1 MAIYADFGKIQGS
14 VTAKGFENHI
24 EWEHFGF
31 AANRNITM
39 RVGAGAE
46 RESDKPDVGQ
56 FTLGKKMDK
65 ASPNMFLSSLVGKA
79 IDKVEVKC
87 VKTSGDATEQYLS
100 YVLSD
105 VLVSTYSVS
114 GHEEDDPFESVSL
127 AFNKIEMK
135 YHPRKPDNTLGSAIP
150 GGYDVKLGKKL

>member
-1 MAIYADFGKIQGS
+1 MGIYADFGQIQGS

-39 RVGAGAE
+39 KVGAGSE
-46 RESDKPDVGQ
+46 RESDKPDVGV
-56 FTLGKKMDK
+56 FTLGKVMDK
-65 ASPNMFLSSLVGKA
+65 SSPKMFLGALVGKA
-79 IDKVEVKC
+79 IDKVQVKC
-87 VKTSGDATEQYLS
+87 VKTSGDAVEQYLS
-100 YVLSD
+100 YTLSD

-114 GHEEDDPFESVSL
+114 GSEDGDPFESVAL

-135 YHPRKPDNTLGSAIP
+135 YHPRKEDNTLDSPVPA
-150 GGYDVKLGKKL
+150 GYDVKLGKKL